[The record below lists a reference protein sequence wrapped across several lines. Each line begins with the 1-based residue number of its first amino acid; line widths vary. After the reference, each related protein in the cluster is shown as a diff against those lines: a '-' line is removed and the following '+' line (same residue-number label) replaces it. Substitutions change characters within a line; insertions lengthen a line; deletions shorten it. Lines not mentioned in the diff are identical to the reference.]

1 MDLKSYA
8 RVFGLTAVVFASQ
21 VLLLS
26 CRSVPRNC
34 TAPATQ
40 ILPAQLTVKLTDGT
54 SVIGTTTLP
63 GFPLQSE
70 ALGMMTIPLNQVR
83 LLKFSPNHE
92 SASVVL
98 ANGDKLQGSLGAVTL
113 KLRTLVGEVKIPL
126 EKTVEICV
134 DAFLAGTVSEGLVAY
149 FPFEEDAADHS
160 GHWNAGKVVGAE
172 FQRDEATGK
181 KALQFTGTGAS
192 YVVVPRTAALE
203 PTDGITISMWVKGRP
218 GQPAGHGWGTV
229 LRKPIAASRVTTFAV
244 AAVPV
249 SNCTAPI
256 PVRATSLVCPLPL
269 LMSSNGNI
277 SSALIRELRAWP
289 GHIKMA
295 NSSTSKASPSPS
307 CIPATCTSA
316 APLWPVTMADSA
328 DSSPRFAS
336 TTVVFHRR
344 KCGSCPNAVRP
355 RTSN

>member
-229 LRKPIAASRVTTFAV
+229 LRKADSCQSGYYIRGGGSSSFQLHGANPCSGDVIGLPFAAFNEQQWQHIVGTYSRTEGMARAYQNGELVNQQGFTKPLLHSGDLYIGGAAV
-244 AAVPV
+244 AGDDGGFRGLIAE
-249 SNCTAPI
+249 
-256 PVRATSLVCPLPL
+256 VRIYNRGL
-269 LMSSNGNI
+269 
-277 SSALIRELRAWP
+277 
-289 GHIKMA
+289 
-295 NSSTSKASPSPS
+295 SPAEVRVLS
-307 CIPATCTSA
+307 
-316 APLWPVTMADSA
+316 
-328 DSSPRFAS
+328 
-336 TTVVFHRR
+336 
-344 KCGSCPNAVRP
+344 KCGPTAH
-355 RTSN
+355 